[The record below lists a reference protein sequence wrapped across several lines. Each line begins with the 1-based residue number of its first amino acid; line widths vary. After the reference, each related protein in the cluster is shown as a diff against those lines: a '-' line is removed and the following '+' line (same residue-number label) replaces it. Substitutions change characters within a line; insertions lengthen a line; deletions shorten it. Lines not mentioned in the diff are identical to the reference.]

1 MKLAHADPAGVLT
14 GTHFLDGD
22 QACCEGALAAGS
34 RFAAGYPITPS
45 TEIVERFSQRVPQ
58 IGGMFLQMEDELAA
72 SIAIQGAVWAGA
84 KSFTVTSGPGFS
96 LMMEHIGYAAMTE
109 TPCVFVDVQR
119 GGPSTGLPTL
129 PAQADMMQA
138 RWGSHGDYQIIALC
152 PSSPQECFDLTVHAF
167 NLSEQFRVP
176 VLVMMDEVVG
186 HMTEKVVI
194 PPAEQIEIY
203 PRRYTTLPP
212 NEYQA
217 FQAED
222 DLVPQFARAGEGYHF
237 HVTGLTHD
245 EHGYPAMNVETQH
258 RLVARLMEKIR
269 RNAEALAR
277 NEEYRLDDADVV
289 VIAYGITARVAM
301 RAVQMAR
308 ERGVRAGLLRPQ
320 VIWPFP
326 EKRLRELAERN
337 GLAGFVVAEMNCG
350 QVCYEVERLVAGR
363 VPVLLE
369 PHTGGTV
376 HKPEQIL
383 DAILKCSAGLQAGTG
398 TQALQEVTR

>member
-1 MKLAHADPAGVLT
+1 
-14 GTHFLDGD
+14 
-22 QACCEGALAAGS
+22 
-34 RFAAGYPITPS
+34 
-45 TEIVERFSQRVPQ
+45 
-58 IGGMFLQMEDELAA
+58 
-72 SIAIQGAVWAGA
+72 
-84 KSFTVTSGPGFS
+84 
-96 LMMEHIGYAAMTE
+96 MEHIGYAAMTE

-152 PSSPQECFDLTVHAF
+152 PSSPQECFDLTVDAF
-167 NLSEQFRVP
+167 NFSEQYRVP

-194 PPAEQIEIY
+194 PRAEEIEIY
-203 PRRYTTLPP
+203 PRRYTSQPP
-212 NEYQA
+212 AEFQA
-217 FQAED
+217 FKAEA

-245 EHGYPAMNVETQH
+245 EHGYPAMGVEAQR
-258 RLVARLMEKIR
+258 RLVTRLLDKIRLSAEKIW
-269 RNAEALAR
+269 RNAEYMA
-277 NEEYRLDDADVV
+277 DDAQVI

-308 ERGVRAGLLRPQ
+308 ERGARVGLLRPL
-320 VIWPFP
+320 VVWPFP
-326 EKRLRELAERN
+326 EKRIRELAARE

-350 QVCYEVERLVAGR
+350 QIFHEVERCVAGR

-383 DAILKCSAGLQAGTG
+383 EAILRCADVGASRCVGT
-398 TQALQEVTR
+398 APVPEAVR